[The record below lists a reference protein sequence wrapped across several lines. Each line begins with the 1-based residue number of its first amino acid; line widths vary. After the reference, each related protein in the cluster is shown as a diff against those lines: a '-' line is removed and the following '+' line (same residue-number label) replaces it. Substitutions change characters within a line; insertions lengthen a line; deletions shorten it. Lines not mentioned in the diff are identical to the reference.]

1 MRMKVLH
8 VITGLD
14 AGGAEIQLAML
25 LRHTRHDS
33 DVVTLYNPGP
43 VAEQIRAEGTSVRD
57 IGMRRNTEVAALMR
71 LRAIIADGRYD
82 VVHTHLYRAQ
92 VYAHPAARLAGTPVV
107 VTTEHSIGET
117 HIERRKMT
125 AGVRRL
131 YLTSEL
137 FSDATIAVSS
147 VVRERLVR
155 WGVPDRKITVIPN
168 GLDTR
173 ALAFDPVARQ
183 RVREQFGIRPDTYL
197 IGGLG
202 RLDANKRVDLTIEA
216 AAPLL
221 GERCKI
227 LVIGRGDDL
236 ARLEAATARLG
247 VASHVI
253 FGGYQADT
261 TAMLA
266 AFDLYVAASV
276 QETFG
281 LSVLEAMASGL
292 PVLYTTCPALD
303 GMQTG
308 QARQVAGTVEALRAE
323 IRKAVEAGPRP
334 RQSDS
339 AVFEH
344 CDIAPVTR
352 RIDDLYERIM
362 AERIRPARWLGL
374 RRRIRVWSPG
384 PVPRH
389 APQHP
394 VAQPPLAQQ
403 AVTHGAGADSPDNEV
418 PDLT

>member
-1 MRMKVLH
+1 MKVLH

-43 VAEQIRAEGTSVRD
+43 VAEQIRAAGTSVRD
-57 IGMRRNTEVAALMR
+57 IGMRRNTEVPAMLR

-92 VYAHPAARLAGTPVV
+92 IYGQPAARLAGTPVV
-107 VTTEHSIGET
+107 LTTEHSIGET

-125 AGVRRL
+125 AGVRGL
-131 YLTSEL
+131 YLASAL
-137 FSDATIAVSS
+137 FSDATIAVSD
-147 VVRERLVR
+147 VVRERLVH
-155 WGVPDRKITVIPN
+155 WGVPGRKITVIPN
-168 GLDTR
+168 GLDTS
-173 ALAFDPVARQ
+173 ALAFDAAARQ
-183 RVREQFGIRPDTYL
+183 RVRDQFGIRPDAYV
-197 IGGLG
+197 IGVLG
-202 RLDANKRVDLTIEA
+202 RLDANKRVDLTIAA

-247 VASHVI
+247 VAGHVI
-253 FGGYQADT
+253 FGGFQADT

-303 GMQTG
+303 GVQTG
-308 QARQVAGTVEALRAE
+308 QARQVAGNAEALRAE
-323 IRKAVEAGPRP
+323 IRKAAEAGPGP
-334 RQSDS
+334 RTSDS
-339 AVFEH
+339 TVFERY
-344 CDIAPVTR
+344 DIAPVTR

-362 AERIRPARWLGL
+362 AERVRSAQWLGL
-374 RRRIRVWSPG
+374 RRRIRVSPPA

-389 APQHP
+389 APRHP
-394 VAQPPLAQQ
+394 AAQPPLAQQ
-403 AVTHGAGADSPDNEV
+403 AVAHGAGADGPDTGV